1 MNDVLP
7 EQIGAWQYLEQVL
20 RGLLAAYGYE
30 QLQLPVLEHTELF
43 RRGIGELTDIVEREM
58 YTFTDIGG
66 ESLTLRPEA
75 TAGVVRAAI
84 SNGLLRGARLM
95 FRHERPQKGRY
106 RQFHQVSI
114 EALGFPGADIEAEL
128 IALTARL
135 WRTLGISRVRLL
147 INSLGSSAA
156 RQAYRARLVDYF
168 SAHQAELDE
177 DSRRRLA
184 GNPLRILDSK
194 NPAMQALIGAAPLL
208 TEHLDE
214 ASREQFASLCTT
226 LEALGI
232 PYIINPRLVRGL
244 DYYSGTVFEWVTDA
258 LGAQD
263 AVCAGGRYD
272 GLIELLG
279 GEPTPGIG
287 CAMGIERVAEL
298 LTQAG
303 TVPPPAPPAVYLIAS
318 GTRAEREALCLAER
332 LREALPGR
340 SVLVNLGGG
349 NFKNQFRRADKS
361 GAHVALILGEE
372 ELSRGVAAVKPLRE
386 TAGQSE
392 YPLAEVPA
400 RIAALF

>member
-1 MNDVLP
+1 M
-7 EQIGAWQYLEQVL
+7 
-20 RGLLAAYGYE
+20 
-30 QLQLPVLEHTELF
+30 
-43 RRGIGELTDIVEREM
+43 
-58 YTFTDIGG
+58 
-66 ESLTLRPEA
+66 
-75 TAGVVRAAI
+75 
-84 SNGLLRGARLM
+84 
-95 FRHERPQKGRY
+95 
-106 RQFHQVSI
+106 
-114 EALGFPGADIEAEL
+114 AD
-128 IALTARL
+128 T
-135 WRTLGISRVRLL
+135 GISRVRLL

-318 GTRAEREALCLAER
+318 AHGPSAKRCAWLSGCARPCQGEACW
-332 LREALPGR
+332 
-340 SVLVNLGGG
+340 
-349 NFKNQFRRADKS
+349 
-361 GAHVALILGEE
+361 
-372 ELSRGVAAVKPLRE
+372 
-386 TAGQSE
+386 
-392 YPLAEVPA
+392 
-400 RIAALF
+400 